1 MTGIDELQQTDP
13 AGLETLEQFARAKQ
27 FNRWLFNT
35 IAPWCRGELLEVGSG
50 IGNLS
55 AFFLGSWI
63 PSYRHRSSEKNIASG
78 LQKQFGH
85 HSGLQQVVNLDL
97 VDPDFNNR
105 YAALTNSF
113 DTVVALNVVEHIR
126 NDELA
131 IAHCHQML
139 KPGGR
144 LVVLVPA
151 YRWLFNAFD
160 NELGHYKRYNAKRLS
175 LLMEKQG
182 MELIDTS
189 YFNAAGIF
197 GWWLN
202 GSLLRRKIIPASQLN
217 TFDKLVPV
225 LKLIDRIT
233 FHRLGLSVIAVGRK
247 K

>member
-13 AGLETLEQFARAKQ
+13 AGLETLEQFARARQ

-35 IAPWCRGELLEVGSG
+35 IAPWCHGELLEVGSG

-55 AFFLGSWI
+55 AFFLDHGLRLTATDLRKE
-63 PSYRHRSSEKNIASG
+63 YCEV
-78 LQKQFGH
+78 LQKQFGNH
-85 HSGLQQVVNLDL
+85 PGLQQVVNLDL

-105 YAALTNSF
+105 YASLSNAF

-131 IAHCHQML
+131 IAHCLQML

-144 LVVLVPA
+144 LVILVPA
-151 YRWLFNAFD
+151 YRWLYNSFD
-160 NELGHYKRYNAKRLS
+160 RELGHYKRYNAKRLS
-175 LLMEKQG
+175 LLMERQG
-182 MELIDTS
+182 MELITTS

-202 GSLLRRKIIPASQLN
+202 GSLLRRKIIPANQLA

>member
-1 MTGIDELQQTDP
+1 MTDIDELQQTDP

-55 AFFLGSWI
+55 AFFLDHGFHLTATDLRKE
-63 PSYRHRSSEKNIASG
+63 YCQR

-85 HSGLQQVVNLDL
+85 HPGLRQVVNLDL
-97 VDPDFNNR
+97 VDPDFNTR
-105 YAALTNSF
+105 YASLTNSF

-144 LVVLVPA
+144 LIVLVPA

-175 LLMEKQG
+175 LLMEDQG

-217 TFDKLVPV
+217 TFDKMVPV

-233 FHRLGLSVIAVGRK
+233 FHRLGLSVIGVGRK